1 MPDKASYKSRGGD
14 KNSATKHTMNP
25 PSGGG
30 QVPDVD
36 SQPQQEQAPKR
47 RIGQFSEAGQPPNMK
62 K

>member
-14 KNSATKHTMNP
+14 KDSATKHAMNP

-30 QVPDVD
+30 QPPDAD
-36 SQPQQEQAPKR
+36 AQAPEEQDPKR
-47 RIGQFSEAGQPPNMK
+47 RIGQFSETGQPPNMK